1 MIKKL
6 EQIDPT
12 LFAEVFKER
21 VKDDL
26 DFNESLSNQLD
37 FLDYVEIII
46 EIEKKL
52 DIAISD
58 DDIEKNLT
66 KSPNKIFIQIIREE
80 KLNKILGLEN

>member
-1 MIKKL
+1 MKKL

-12 LFAEVFKER
+12 LFAEVFKEK
-21 VKDDL
+21 VKEDL
-26 DFNESLSNQLD
+26 DFNESLFEQID
-37 FLDYVEIII
+37 GLDYVEIIM
-46 EIEKKL
+46 EIEKRL

-66 KSPNKIFIQIIREE
+66 KPPNKIFIQIIREE